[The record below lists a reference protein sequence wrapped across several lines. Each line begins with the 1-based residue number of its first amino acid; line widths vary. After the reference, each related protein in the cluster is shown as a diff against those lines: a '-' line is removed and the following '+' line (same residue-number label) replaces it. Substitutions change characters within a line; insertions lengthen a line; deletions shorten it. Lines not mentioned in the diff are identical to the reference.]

1 MHKKLFASR
10 RQEMKNKNFKL
21 QQLIT
26 ERRMSQAEVARLA
39 NISSESRLSR
49 LISLSIEPQKPEL
62 ERLSL
67 VLNVKIEDLGFVG
80 YLDET
85 K

>member
-1 MHKKLFASR
+1 
-10 RQEMKNKNFKL
+10 MKNKNFKL